1 MKPNLIDYLA
11 YIINSD
17 TINFNAKVDGSKINV
32 RDRHHNELVIY
43 IKNNQLAS
51 LIFENEDVA
60 NTVELNNVMQIGDY
74 SSLLMKIYNAIIA
87 YNN

>member
-1 MKPNLIDYLA
+1 MKPTLIDYLT

-17 TINFNAKVDGSKINV
+17 TINFTAKIDGSRIKVN
-32 RDRHHNELVIY
+32 DRHHNELIIY
-43 IKNNQLAS
+43 IKNNQLES

-60 NTVELNNVMQIGDY
+60 NTVELTNVMQIGDY

-87 YNN
+87 YHN

>member
-1 MKPNLIDYLA
+1 MEPTLIDYLA

-17 TINFNAKVDGSKINV
+17 TINFTAKIDGSKINV
-32 RDRHHNELVIY
+32 HDRHHNELVIY

-60 NTVELNNVMQIGDY
+60 NTVELTNIMQIGDY
-74 SSLLMKIYNAIIA
+74 SALLMKIYNAIIA
-87 YNN
+87 YHN